1 MHTATGMDLS
11 VRMGKRQEGHVPKSI
26 GPAAEMAE
34 SQIWET
40 NLTVML
46 VLSGPNCQQICN
58 AYDINRLFFLIQ
70 WSQTE
75 SSDYLVVALSFP

>member
-1 MHTATGMDLS
+1 MHTATGMDLMDLS

-58 AYDINRLFFLIQ
+58 AYDINRLFNGVRQ
-70 WSQTE
+70 
-75 SSDYLVVALSFP
+75 SSDSVVVALSFL

>member
-1 MHTATGMDLS
+1 MKTATGMDLTDLS
-11 VRMGKRQEGHVPKSI
+11 VRMGNIVTRSI
-26 GPAAEMAE
+26 GPVAEMAE

-75 SSDYLVVALSFP
+75 SSDYVMVALSFP

>member
-1 MHTATGMDLS
+1 MLHDHVHIATGMDLMDLS
-11 VRMGKRQEGHVPKSI
+11 VRMGNIVMII
-26 GPAAEMAE
+26 GPGARMAE

-58 AYDINRLFFLIQ
+58 AYDINRLFF
-70 WSQTE
+70 
-75 SSDYLVVALSFP
+75 